1 VKVGKTLY
9 VKTRAEWRRWLLKNH
24 QSASEIWLI
33 YYKKVSGKPR
43 IPYNDAVDEALCFG
57 WIDSTNR
64 ALDPDHTAQRFTPRR
79 PGSALSPMNR
89 ERARRLIAAGRMRAA
104 GRRVIGDQLKGP
116 RAAAIPADIL
126 ERLRSDPE
134 VWKNFRRFPASYRR
148 IRTGWIEGARRRP
161 AEFEKRL
168 AYFLRMTAKNR
179 KYGMVQ

>member
-1 VKVGKTLY
+1 MKPGPTY
-9 VKTRAEWRRWLLKNH
+9 YARARADWRRWLDRNGGRAK
-24 QSASEIWLI
+24 EIWLV
-33 YYKKVSGKPR
+33 YPKKHTGKPR
-43 IPYNDAVDEALCFG
+43 IAYNDAVDEALCFG
-57 WIDSTNR
+57 WIDSINR
-64 ALDPDHTAQRFTPRR
+64 ALDTDHTAQRFTPRR

-104 GRRVIGDQLKGP
+104 GRRAIGDQLKGP
-116 RAAAIPADIL
+116 RATAIPADIL